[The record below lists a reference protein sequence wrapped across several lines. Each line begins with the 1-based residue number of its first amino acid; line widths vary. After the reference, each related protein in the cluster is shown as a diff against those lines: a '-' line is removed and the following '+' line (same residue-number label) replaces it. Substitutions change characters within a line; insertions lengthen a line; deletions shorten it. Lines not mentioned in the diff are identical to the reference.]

1 MVKMCVHTNTHTHTR
16 CAGRT
21 AGVLRI
27 KRDRL
32 YTLNLTPLHSVAVPN
47 RDPKDTPHKDAEWQ
61 EEREKRGSKRK
72 TEWHLVK
79 EETACL
85 YYFLLPGS

>member
-1 MVKMCVHTNTHTHTR
+1 M
-16 CAGRT
+16 
-21 AGVLRI
+21 
-27 KRDRL
+27 
-32 YTLNLTPLHSVAVPN
+32 AVPN

-85 YYFLLPGS
+85 YYFLPPGS

>member
-1 MVKMCVHTNTHTHTR
+1 M
-16 CAGRT
+16 
-21 AGVLRI
+21 GVLRI
-27 KRDRL
+27 KTNRL
-32 YTLNLTPLHSVAVPN
+32 DTLKLTPLLSMAVPN
-47 RDPKDTPHKDAEWQ
+47 RDPKDIAHKDAELQ

-72 TEWHLVK
+72 MEWHLVK